1 MADDGKRRWK
11 GPDKKSEKGD
21 SGRRTG
27 ERKVTAYRAKSE
39 SSKKWIERQL
49 SDPYVQKAKS
59 EGYRARAAYKLLEI
73 NDKTGFLRGGIRV
86 VDLGCAPG
94 GWLQV
99 CLKKGAKEVVGI
111 DLLEVDPVAGA
122 HIVMGDVNN
131 PDDVA
136 AMMDGLTGPPD
147 LVLSDM
153 AANTT
158 GHRQTDHLRTA
169 ALADM
174 ALHFAQSYLPQGGTF
189 CSKVFQGGATPDMM
203 ARLKDSFKS
212 VKHIKPPSSRTGSP
226 EIFVVASGFRGKRPV
241 ATDDGT

>member
-1 MADDGKRRWK
+1 MTDDGKRRWK
-11 GPDKKSEKGD
+11 GPTGDKKS

-27 ERKVTAYRAKSE
+27 ERKVIAYRAKSE

-49 SDPYVQKAKS
+49 SDPYVQKAQS
-59 EGYRARAAYKLLEI
+59 DGYRARAAYKLIQL
-73 NDKTGFLRGGIRV
+73 DKQMRLLKPGMRV

-99 CLKKGAKEVVGI
+99 CMRCGVKELVAI
-111 DLLEVDPVAGA
+111 DLLPVEPVPGA
-122 HIVMGDVNN
+122 FIVEGDVNE

-136 AMMDGLTGPPD
+136 KMMSGLTGPPD

-158 GHRQTDHLRTA
+158 GHKQTDSLRTA

-174 ALHFAQSYLPQGGTF
+174 GLEFALEHLVVGGTF

-203 ARLKDSFKS
+203 VILKERFKA
-212 VKHIKPPSSRTGSP
+212 VKHIKPPASRAGSP
-226 EIFVVASGFRGKRPV
+226 ELFVVAKGFRGK
-241 ATDDGT
+241 

>member
-1 MADDGKRRWK
+1 MTDDGKRRWK
-11 GPDKKSEKGD
+11 GPTGNKNS

-27 ERKVTAYRAKSE
+27 ERKVIAYRAKSE

-49 SDPYVQKAKS
+49 SDPYVQQAQTD
-59 EGYRARAAYKLLEI
+59 GYRARAAYKLIQLDEQMRLL
-73 NDKTGFLRGGIRV
+73 KPGMRV

-99 CLKKGAKEVVGI
+99 CIRRGIKELVAI
-111 DLLEVDPVAGA
+111 DLLPVEPVPGA
-122 HIVMGDVNN
+122 FIVEGDVNE

-136 AMMDGLTGPPD
+136 EMMTGLTGPPD

-158 GHRQTDHLRTA
+158 GHKQTDSLRTA

-174 ALHFAQSYLPQGGTF
+174 GLDFALNHLVRGGTF
-189 CSKVFQGGATPDMM
+189 CSKVFQGGATQDMM
-203 ARLKDSFKS
+203 VILKDQFKT
-212 VKHIKPPSSRTGSP
+212 VKHIKPPASRAGSP
-226 EIFVVASGFRGKRPV
+226 ELFVVAKGFRGR
-241 ATDDGT
+241 

>member
-1 MADDGKRRWK
+1 MSDDGKRRWS
-11 GPDKKSEKGD
+11 GPKEKKRS

-49 SDPYVQKAKS
+49 SDPYVQKAKD

-73 NDKTGFLRGGIRV
+73 DQQAKLLRPDIRV

-99 CLKKGAKEVVGI
+99 CVRAKVKEIVGI
-111 DLLEVDPVAGA
+111 DPLEMEPVPGA
-122 HIVMGDVNN
+122 YIVQGDVNE
-131 PDDVA
+131 PEDVA
-136 AMMDGLTGPPD
+136 QMITGLSGPPD

-158 GHRQTDHLRTA
+158 GHKQTDSLRTA
-169 ALADM
+169 ALTDM
-174 ALHFAQSYLPQGGTF
+174 ALHFAEQHLRTGGAF
-189 CSKVFQGGATPDMM
+189 CSKVFQGGATPEMM
-203 ARLKDSFKS
+203 ERLKHLFKS
-212 VKHIKPPSSRTGSP
+212 VKHIKPPASRAGSP
-226 EIFVVASGFRGKRPV
+226 ELFVVAKGYRG
-241 ATDDGT
+241 

>member
-1 MADDGKRRWK
+1 MVDDGKRRWK
-11 GPDKKSEKGD
+11 GPAKNPAKGD

-27 ERKVTAYRAKSE
+27 ERKIIAYRAKSE

-49 SDPYVQKAKS
+49 SDPYVQRARS

-73 NDKTGFLRGGIRV
+73 NDKTQILRGGLRI
-86 VDLGCAPG
+86 VDLGSAPG

-99 CLKKGAKEVVGI
+99 CVQRGAKEVVGI
-111 DLLEVDPVAGA
+111 DLLEVDPIHGA
-122 HIVMGDVNN
+122 HIVQGDVNE

-136 AMMDGLTGPPD
+136 AMMTGLSGPPD

-158 GHRQTDHLRTA
+158 GHRQTDHIRTA
-169 ALADM
+169 SLADM
-174 ALHFAQSYLPQGGTF
+174 ALHFAQMHLPQGGAF
-189 CSKVFQGGATPDMM
+189 CCKVFQGGATPAMM
-203 ARLKDSFKS
+203 ELLKAAFKT

-226 EIFVVASGFRGKRPV
+226 EIFVVATGFRGKRP
-241 ATDDGT
+241 AQPE

>member
-1 MADDGKRRWK
+1 MVDDGKRRWK
-11 GPDKKSEKGD
+11 GPGKSSPKGD
-21 SGRRTG
+21 SGRRSG
-27 ERKVTAYRAKSE
+27 ERKVVAYRAKSE

-49 SDPYVQKAKS
+49 SDPYVQKAKN

-73 NDKTGFLRGGIRV
+73 DEKAKLLRGGQRI

-99 CLKKGAKEVVGI
+99 CVKKGAKEVVGI
-111 DLLEVDPVAGA
+111 DLLEVDPVPGA
-122 HIVMGDVNN
+122 HIIQGDVNE

-136 AMMDGLTGPPD
+136 RMMEGLSGPPD

-174 ALHFAQSYLPQGGTF
+174 ALHFTQMYLAPGGAF
-189 CSKVFQGGATPDMM
+189 CSKVFQGGATPAMM
-203 ARLKDSFKS
+203 EELKLAFKS
-212 VKHIKPPSSRTGSP
+212 VKHIKPPSSRAGSP
-226 EIFVVASGFRGKRPV
+226 EIFVVATGFRGKRPKLADV
-241 ATDDGT
+241 T

>member
-1 MADDGKRRWK
+1 MSDDNKRRWK
-11 GPDKKSEKGD
+11 GPSTGKKT
-21 SGRRTG
+21 SGRRAG

-73 NDKTGFLRGGIRV
+73 HEQAKLLRPNIRV

-99 CLKKGAKEVVGI
+99 CVKHGVKEVVGI
-111 DLLEVDPVAGA
+111 DLLEVEPVPGA
-122 HIVMGDVNN
+122 FIIEGDVNV
-131 PDDVA
+131 PEDVA
-136 AMMDGLTGPPD
+136 AMMKGLSGAPD

-158 GHRQTDHLRTA
+158 GHKQTDSLRTA

-174 ALHFAQSYLPQGGTF
+174 ALQFAEENLVSGGAF
-189 CSKVFQGGATPDMM
+189 CSKVFQGGATPEMM
-203 ARLKDSFKS
+203 AKLKHLFRS
-212 VKHIKPPSSRTGSP
+212 VKHIKPPASRSGSP
-226 EIFVVASGFRGKRPV
+226 ELFVVAKGYRGR
-241 ATDDGT
+241 

>member
-1 MADDGKRRWK
+1 MTDDGKRRWK
-11 GPDKKSEKGD
+11 GPKADANKNT

-27 ERKVTAYRAKSE
+27 ERKIIAHRAKSE
-39 SSKKWIERQL
+39 SSKKWLERQL

-73 NDKTGFLRGGIRV
+73 HQQAKLLKPGLRV

-94 GWLQV
+94 GWLQICV
-99 CLKKGAKEVVGI
+99 KYSVKEVVGI
-111 DLLEVDPVAGA
+111 DLLEVEPVVGA
-122 HIVMGDVNN
+122 HIIQGDVNE

-136 AMMDGLTGPPD
+136 AMMAGLSGPPD

-158 GHRQTDHLRTA
+158 GHKQTDSLRTA

-174 ALHFAQSYLPQGGTF
+174 ALHFAEQNLVPGGAF
-189 CSKVFQGGATPDMM
+189 CSKVFQGGATPETM
-203 ARLKDSFKS
+203 ANLKRLFRS
-212 VKHIKPPSSRTGSP
+212 VKHIKPPASRSGSP
-226 EIFVVASGFRGKRPV
+226 ELFVVAKGFRGR
-241 ATDDGT
+241 

>member
-1 MADDGKRRWK
+1 MVDDGKRRWK
-11 GPDKKSEKGD
+11 GPEKNPRKGD
-21 SGRRTG
+21 SGRRSG

-49 SDPYVQKAKS
+49 SDPYVQKARN

-73 NDKTGFLRGGIRV
+73 NDKTNMLRGGMRV

-99 CLKKGAKEVVGI
+99 CVKKGVGELVGI
-111 DLLEVDPVAGA
+111 DLLEVDAVHGA
-122 HIVMGDVNN
+122 HVVQGDVSI
-131 PDDVA
+131 PEDVA
-136 AMMDGLTGPPD
+136 AMMVGLSGPPD

-169 ALADM
+169 SLADM
-174 ALHFAQSYLPQGGTF
+174 ALLFAITHLPRGGTF
-189 CSKVFQGGATPDMM
+189 CSKVFQGGATPAMM
-203 ARLKDSFKS
+203 DELKAAFKT
-212 VKHIKPPSSRTGSP
+212 VKHIKPPSSRAGSP
-226 EIFVVASGFRGKRPV
+226 EIFVVATGFRGKRPEV
-241 ATDDGT
+241 

>member
-1 MADDGKRRWK
+1 MTDDGKRRWK
-11 GPDKKSEKGD
+11 GPGKETKGT
-21 SGRRTG
+21 SGRRSG
-27 ERKVTAYRAKSE
+27 ERKIIAYRAKSE

-49 SDPYVQKAKS
+49 SDPYVQRAKAD
-59 EGYRARAAYKLLEI
+59 GYRARAAYKLLEI
-73 NDKTGFLRGGIRV
+73 NEKTNILRGKKRV

-99 CLKKGAKEVVGI
+99 CIKHGVQELVGI
-111 DLLEVDPVAGA
+111 DLLEVDPVVGA
-122 HIVMGDVNN
+122 HVIQGDIND

-136 AMMDGLTGPPD
+136 AMMQGLSGPPE

-174 ALHFAQSYLPQGGTF
+174 ALHFAMMHLPTGGTF

-203 ARLKDSFKS
+203 MELKAAFKT
-212 VKHIKPPSSRTGSP
+212 VKHIKPPASRAGSP
-226 EIFVVASGFRGKRPV
+226 EIFVIATGFRGIRPQ
-241 ATDDGT
+241 T

>member
-1 MADDGKRRWK
+1 MSDDGKRRWSGPSKTDK
-11 GPDKKSEKGD
+11 GS
-21 SGRRTG
+21 SGRRSG
-27 ERKVTAYRAKSE
+27 ERKVIAYRAKSE

-59 EGYRARAAYKLLEI
+59 EGYRARAAYKLIEI
-73 NDKTGFLRGGIRV
+73 DERSKILRRGQRI

-99 CLKKGAKEVVGI
+99 CTMRGAKEVVGI
-111 DLLEVDPVAGA
+111 DLLDVDPVVGA
-122 HIVMGDVNN
+122 HIIQGDVNE

-136 AMMDGLTGPPD
+136 AMMEGLSGPPD
-147 LVLSDM
+147 VVLSDM

-158 GHRQTDHLRTA
+158 GHRQTDSLRTA

-174 ALHFAQSYLPQGGTF
+174 ALHFARTHLVPGGVF

-203 ARLKDSFKS
+203 RELKETFKT
-212 VKHIKPPSSRTGSP
+212 VKHIKPPASRSGSP
-226 EIFVVASGFRGKRPV
+226 EMFVVATGFRGKRP
-241 ATDDGT
+241 